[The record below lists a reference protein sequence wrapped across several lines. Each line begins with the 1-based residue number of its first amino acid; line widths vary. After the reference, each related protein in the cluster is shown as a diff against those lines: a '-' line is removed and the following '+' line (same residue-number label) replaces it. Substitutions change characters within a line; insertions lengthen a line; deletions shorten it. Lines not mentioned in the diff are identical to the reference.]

1 MQVWQALTD
10 GTPVVV
16 TSHQD
21 LDGDGI
27 GASLAL
33 WHALRGV
40 GVRCTQIFESPVPAV
55 FEFLAGLDQR
65 AGSVDELPDRFQLA
79 VVDCSSLR
87 RIGSLAA
94 QMDRVDRIVNI
105 DHHLTNDLFG
115 EVNYVERDVS
125 SCGELVYRTMVAG
138 GVPITKEIADCLF
151 TAILTD
157 TGRFCHANSTMQCFE
172 ICAEL
177 VRAGAHPYELAD
189 KIYYSP
195 PPAVIRLQTLA
206 MGTLELEDDGRV
218 ATMQI
223 SEEMF
228 RRTGTR
234 AADTQGF
241 ADIPVFVKGVE
252 VSVLL
257 KELPDASGSNGIK
270 VSLRSRPGDDGVD
283 VCSVAKAF
291 GGGGHR
297 HAAGF
302 ELAGTLAEARLAV
315 VDRLRRGPR
324 S

>member
-1 MQVWQALTD
+1 MQVWRALTD
-10 GTPVVV
+10 GTPVVI

-33 WHALRGV
+33 WHALRWA
-40 GVRCTQIFESPVPAV
+40 GVRCAQIFESPVPAV
-55 FEFLAGLDQR
+55 FEFLSGLDQR
-65 AGSVDELPDRFQLA
+65 AASVDELPDRFHLA
-79 VVDCSSLR
+79 VVDCSSLS
-87 RIGSLAA
+87 RIGSLARH
-94 QMDRVDRIVNI
+94 MGRVDRIVNI
-105 DHHLTNDLFG
+105 DHHVSNDLFG
-115 EVNYVERDVS
+115 HVNYVERDVS
-125 SCGELVYRTMVAG
+125 SCGELVYRTMEAG
-138 GVPITKEIADCLF
+138 GVPITKDIADCVF

-157 TGRFCHANSTMQCFE
+157 TGRFCHPNSTMQCFE
-172 ICAEL
+172 ICADL
-177 VRAGAHPYELAD
+177 VRAGSRPYELAD

-195 PPAVIRLQTLA
+195 PPAVVRLQALA
-206 MGTLELEDDGRV
+206 MGTLELEDDGRL

-223 SEEMF
+223 TERMF
-228 RRTGTR
+228 RETGTR
-234 AADTQGF
+234 GADTQGF

-257 KELPDASGSNGIK
+257 KELPDASGCRGIK

-283 VCSVAKAF
+283 VCAVAQGF

-302 ELAGTLAEARLAV
+302 ELKGPLAEARIAV
-315 VDRLRRGPR
+315 LERLRRGPR